1 MSTATSRSQRCLS
14 PETPHI
20 PLAGQRSTR
29 MSILTRRQH
38 GGITSPCCRQV
49 GASLR
54 RPQRSP
60 QGYASFSESIFC
72 ARNPRLV
79 DFKALSTPCLT
90 YGNVVTATP
99 TACWFS
105 VDVPYGY
112 LWDMKAREVSTVNS
126 DTVSEHAPSTPRFVH
141 APTVCSPES
150 PTPTAPWPGLSLWIL
165 LCGPW
170 PRNDTLACVSPSPL
184 ALQET
189 LEALSP
195 ERPPRS
201 PPRSHRSRRR
211 GFAAAAPG
219 SGARPPDH
227 PRFTRD
233 LPRCTR
239 DVPEVAR
246 EVSG

>member
-1 MSTATSRSQRCLS
+1 
-14 PETPHI
+14 
-20 PLAGQRSTR
+20 
-29 MSILTRRQH
+29 
-38 GGITSPCCRQV
+38 
-49 GASLR
+49 
-54 RPQRSP
+54 
-60 QGYASFSESIFC
+60 
-72 ARNPRLV
+72 
-79 DFKALSTPCLT
+79 
-90 YGNVVTATP
+90 
-99 TACWFS
+99 
-105 VDVPYGY
+105 
-112 LWDMKAREVSTVNS
+112 MKAREVSTVNS

-246 EVSG
+246 EVSGSGKARATIFTRHRPPTRRHTHTHTAGVCHHRWPNKEFHVRTSL